1 MTSGNCILRRI
12 LPLALLIWLG
22 ATIPTRAAELDP
34 SALVSGLERPTP
46 AAVAF
51 KEIRFSA
58 LLDHPL
64 IVSGELKYVA
74 ADHLERLVTDP
85 YKERTT
91 IRGESVRVERDREK
105 LRTFA
110 LNRAPELKGILMA
123 FSGLLA
129 GELEAVERH
138 FDVSAEGTRENW
150 SMRLTPRDARVSKQ
164 LTELRM
170 IGHGDEPAC
179 FLMMSAGGAQSV
191 MLLGALADESIGPDA
206 TVEDLTTLC
215 TATATR

>member
-1 MTSGNCILRRI
+1 M
-12 LPLALLIWLG
+12 LIWLG

-34 SALVSGLERPTP
+34 SALIRGLERPTP
-46 AAVAF
+46 ASIAF

-58 LLDHPL
+58 LLEQPL
-64 IVSGELKYVA
+64 VVSGELRYVA
-74 ADHLERLVTDP
+74 ADHLERLVTEP

-110 LNRAPELKGILMA
+110 LNRAPELKGLLMA

-129 GELEAVERH
+129 GEPDAVLRH
-138 FDVSAEGTRENW
+138 FEVNAEGMQDTW
-150 SMRLTPRDARVSKQ
+150 SMRLTPRDARVQKQ

-170 IGHGDEPAC
+170 IGHDDQPAC
-179 FLMMSAGGAQSV
+179 FFMTSSGGAQSV
-191 MLLGALADESIGPDA
+191 MLLGALANERIDAAASVESLMG
-206 TVEDLTTLC
+206 LC
-215 TATATR
+215 TAETSR